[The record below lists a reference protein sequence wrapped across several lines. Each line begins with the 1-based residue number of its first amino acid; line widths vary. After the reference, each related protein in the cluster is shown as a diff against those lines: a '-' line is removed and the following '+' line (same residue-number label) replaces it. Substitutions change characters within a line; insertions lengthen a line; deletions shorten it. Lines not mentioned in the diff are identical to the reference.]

1 MPLTAV
7 RPAAPEDAGEIVRLV
22 RALAAYEHEPLA
34 SVKLT
39 EAIVG
44 RDAFGPTPRFQALLG
59 ELDGEVVGLALYFH
73 NYSTWEGR
81 PGLFLEDLFVEQRA
95 RGHGLGRALLVALAR
110 IAAKR
115 GCGRIEL
122 NVLDWNPARE
132 FYHRLGIEP
141 LEAWR
146 PYRMN
151 EAAIRRLAEGGG

>member
-44 RDAFGPTPRFQALLG
+44 RDAFGPTPCFEALLG

-110 IAAKR
+110 IARDR
-115 GCGRIEL
+115 GCGRIEF
-122 NVLDWNPARE
+122 NVLEGNPARE
-132 FYHRLGIEP
+132 FYHRLAIEP

-151 EAAIRRLAEGGG
+151 EAAIRRLAESGG